1 MCNPIFFCFQL
12 TFHATC
18 FCAYLVGKEKF
29 EHNATPF
36 FERHVLLFRLLLALK
51 NCFSECMCA
60 CVTVVITDERRKPA
74 FLSAWYSWTWV
85 LQTSFF
91 LTNICLM
98 ISYLEPHPPYIF
110 RIFFFVFFPRGS
122 VGGTILSANLHT
134 VPCIYRGFGCARK
147 EHQVPNNIFDHYLVE
162 ETWLLAH
169 VKPRQPATHVRNR
182 LTATCSPR
190 VRSGLHG
197 NGSSVLG
204 RKRKNSE
211 YVHNCCLQAAKIN
224 RQIQMWVSKC
234 IYGVLPREVFEC
246 TAKYLLPI

>member
-36 FERHVLLFRLLLALK
+36 FERHVLLFCLLLALK

-110 RIFFFVFFPRGS
+110 RIFFSFFFLAVLWVEQFYRPTSTQSHVYTAALDVHERS
-122 VGGTILSANLHT
+122 TKSQTIFLTTIWLRKPDFLH
-134 VPCIYRGFGCARK
+134 
-147 EHQVPNNIFDHYLVE
+147 
-162 ETWLLAH
+162 
-169 VKPRQPATHVRNR
+169 
-182 LTATCSPR
+182 
-190 VRSGLHG
+190 
-197 NGSSVLG
+197 
-204 RKRKNSE
+204 
-211 YVHNCCLQAAKIN
+211 
-224 RQIQMWVSKC
+224 M
-234 IYGVLPREVFEC
+234 
-246 TAKYLLPI
+246 